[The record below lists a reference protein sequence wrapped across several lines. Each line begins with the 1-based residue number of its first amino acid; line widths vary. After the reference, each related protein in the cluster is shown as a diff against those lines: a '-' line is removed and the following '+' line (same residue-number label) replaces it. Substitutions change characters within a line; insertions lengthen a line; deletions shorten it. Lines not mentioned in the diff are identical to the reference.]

1 MIVTDMLIAFLN
13 TYSKEELEESDEEI
27 VPQPSHP
34 EDSVERRK
42 VIKNKILAVGRMAH
56 VFSLLRF
63 VTSFTILVM
72 WDDSSMPDPTGK
84 SVELK
89 SMSGS
94 AKLPYGT
101 LVLGAEGIK
110 DVISGFNDTYVFP
123 FFFFPNVE
131 RSSRP
136 GRKSEIENE
145 RLSPEP
151 FDAQEAKAFLV
162 ALHAHSQSPPEAPS
176 TGDLSLST
184 SGSIE
189 ASIEAALSSASL
201 ASSQSQ
207 SSVGGPSTPIS
218 PTSSPSKVPFRG
230 RHG

>member
-1 MIVTDMLIAFLN
+1 MIVTDMLVAFLN
-13 TYSKEELEESDEEI
+13 TYSKEELEESGEEI

-42 VIKNKILAVGRMAH
+42 VIKNKILAVGRMAR
-56 VFSLLRF
+56 VFALLRF

-110 DVISGFNDTYVFP
+110 DVISGFNDAYVFP
-123 FFFFPNVE
+123 FF
-131 RSSRP
+131 
-136 GRKSEIENE
+136 
-145 RLSPEP
+145 LS
-151 FDAQEAKAFLV
+151 KCR
-162 ALHAHSQSPPEAPS
+162 ALIPA
-176 TGDLSLST
+176 
-184 SGSIE
+184 
-189 ASIEAALSSASL
+189 
-201 ASSQSQ
+201 
-207 SSVGGPSTPIS
+207 
-218 PTSSPSKVPFRG
+218 
-230 RHG
+230 